1 MRPANQT
8 PVDRHHPPRGYGRDD
23 PTTARWNNFRTAVR
37 ELLAD
42 QPSTRSV
49 RNCARRM
56 DAYVLAAAEH
66 ETTTRQQ
73 AEKARDAA

>member
-23 PTTARWNNFRTAVR
+23 PTNARWNNFRTAVR
-37 ELLAD
+37 ELI
-42 QPSTRSV
+42 
-49 RNCARRM
+49 
-56 DAYVLAAAEH
+56 AAAEH

-73 AEKARDAA
+73 AHKTRDAA